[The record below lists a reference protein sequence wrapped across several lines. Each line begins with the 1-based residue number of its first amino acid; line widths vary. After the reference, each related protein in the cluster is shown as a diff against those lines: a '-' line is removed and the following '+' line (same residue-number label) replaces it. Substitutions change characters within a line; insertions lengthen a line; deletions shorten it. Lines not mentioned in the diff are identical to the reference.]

1 MPSPESISKARF
13 ILGVHSARMGANII
27 HTHAKAK
34 YIALQPGHPCFDGK
48 QVADVLLLTEGCDL
62 KRTPQITAIIETM
75 ANYIEMCQLWVPGG
89 TGFMDTDAIHSAFES
104 ILLGLEAGK
113 VIIREAAPE
122 VSKSTEES

>member
-34 YIALQPGHPCFDGK
+34 YIALQPGHQCFDGK
-48 QVADVLLLTEGCDL
+48 QVADVLLLSEGCEL
-62 KRTPQITAIIETM
+62 KRTPQITDIIEMM
-75 ANYIEMCQLWVPGG
+75 ANYIEMRQLWAPGS
-89 TGFMDTDAIHSAFES
+89 TGFMDTAEIQEALDS
-104 ILLGLEAGK
+104 ILLGLENFSTK
-113 VIIREAAPE
+113 EARPE